1 MFDKEIQYFLQKP
14 LNFLGNYVLR
24 YFTPNQVTLFSFLFG
39 IMMCIS
45 IFFELYYIALLFL
58 IINRLG
64 DGLDGAM
71 ARLTSPTSLGG
82 YLDIVF
88 DFLIY
93 SGFLL
98 AFGLN
103 NNDHLISALILLFC
117 YIGTGTT
124 YLANSALSNTLNLPN
139 NNELGF
145 KNKMINKNI
154 KYAYGLVE
162 GFETILFM
170 ILCLLA
176 PNLFNFLSI
185 IFIILCL
192 CTFIT
197 RIYVSYK
204 AF

>member
-1 MFDKEIQYFLQKP
+1 MFDKEIQYFFQKP
-14 LNFLGNYVLR
+14 LNFLGNYLLR

-71 ARLTSPTSLGG
+71 ARITSPTPLGG

-103 NNDHLISALILLFC
+103 NNDHLTSALMLLFC

-124 YLANSALSNTLNLPN
+124 YLANSALSNTLNLP

>member
-1 MFDKEIQYFLQKP
+1 
-14 LNFLGNYVLR
+14 
-24 YFTPNQVTLFSFLFG
+24 
-39 IMMCIS
+39 MMCIS

-71 ARLTSPTSLGG
+71 ARLTSPTPLGG

-103 NNDHLISALILLFC
+103 NNDHLTSALILLFC

-124 YLANSALSNTLNLPN
+124 YLANSALSNRLNLPN
-139 NNELGF
+139 NKLGF

-162 GFETILFM
+162 GFETIVFM

-176 PNLFNFLSI
+176 PNLFNLLSV

>member
-1 MFDKEIQYFLQKP
+1 MFDRQIQYFLQRP
-14 LNFLGNYVLR
+14 LNFLGNYVLK
-24 YFTPNQVTLFSFLFG
+24 YFTPNQVTIISFLFG

-45 IFFELYYIALLFL
+45 IFFKFYYIALLFL
-58 IINRLG
+58 VINRVG

-71 ARLTSPTSLGG
+71 ARLTKATPLGG

-103 NNDHLISALILLFC
+103 NENNLQIALILMFC

-124 YLANSALSNTLNLPN
+124 YLANSALIKVSPSSNEKVDLNKEN
-139 NNELGF
+139 
-145 KNKMINKNI
+145 INKNI

-162 GFETILFM
+162 GLETTIFM
-170 ILCLLA
+170 ILCLLT
-176 PNLFNFLSI
+176 PNMFNMLSI
-185 IFIILCL
+185 IFILLCL

-197 RIYVSYK
+197 RIYVNYK
-204 AF
+204 TF

>member
-1 MFDKEIQYFLQKP
+1 MFDRQIQYLLQKP
-14 LNFLGNYVLR
+14 LIFFGKYLIK
-24 YFTPNQVTLFSFLFG
+24 YFSPNQVTFFSFFVG
-39 IMMCIS
+39 VIMCIS
-45 IFFELYYIALLFL
+45 IFFEFYYMALFFL
-58 IINRLG
+58 IINRVG

-71 ARLTSPTSLGG
+71 ARLTSPTPLGG
-82 YLDIVF
+82 YLDIVL

-103 NNDHLISALILLFC
+103 NPNNLISALMLMFC

-124 YLANSALSNTLNLPN
+124 YLANSVLSNSHASVIDKLNPKKEN
-139 NNELGF
+139 
-145 KNKMINKNI
+145 INKNI
-154 KYAYGLVE
+154 KYVFGLVE
-162 GFETILFM
+162 ATETIIFM

-176 PNLFNFLSI
+176 PNLFNFISI

-192 CTFIT
+192 CTFIS

-204 AF
+204 TF

>member
-1 MFDKEIQYFLQKP
+1 MFDKEIQYFFQKP
-14 LNFLGNYVLR
+14 LNFFGNYLLR

-71 ARLTSPTSLGG
+71 ARLTSPTPLGG

-103 NNDHLISALILLFC
+103 NNDHLTSALILLFC

-124 YLANSALSNTLNLPN
+124 YLANSALSNRLNLPN
-139 NNELGF
+139 NKLGF

-176 PNLFNFLSI
+176 PNLFNLLSA